1 MKRVLALVGVS
12 ALAAVALVD
21 VSDAIARDAAVGSKG
36 AAGGVSVGRD
46 SVSAR
51 GGGTSVSASRD
62 GASVRGGGTS
72 VTASRDGASV
82 RGGGTSVS
90 ASRDGAS
97 VRSGGTSVT
106 ASRDGAS
113 VTGGGTSVTASAD
126 DRSTGSVNARGDRE
140 YPDFASWMEDL
151 RSWWSGDKPEGGQT
165 VGSES
170 GTSKSSSVE
179 QVSEAT
185 ATDGGSAVARNTN
198 VTRQN

>member
-62 GASVRGGGTS
+62 GASVR
-72 VTASRDGASV
+72 
-82 RGGGTSVS
+82 
-90 ASRDGAS
+90 
-97 VRSGGTSVT
+97 SGGTSVT

-140 YPDFASWMEDL
+140 YDSLASWMEDL
-151 RSWWSGDKPEGGQT
+151 GRWWSGDKPEGGQT

-179 QVSEAT
+179 QVSKAT
-185 ATDGGSAVARNTN
+185 ANDGGSAVASN
-198 VTRQN
+198 VARQN